1 MTSGGTTTAGP
12 AADPN
17 ISTTAGS
24 RRADIQGLRA
34 VAVLMV
40 VAFHAGLDISG
51 GFTGVDVFFV
61 ISGFVIT
68 AMLLREMGSEG
79 RLSFAGFYA
88 RRVRRILPASALVI
102 SFVAIASIGAI
113 NPAAQKGTARTGLA
127 GSVFV
132 ANILLGRAKTGYFDI
147 SPTSNPLLHIWSLSV
162 EEQFYLAFPAL
173 LVAAFFLARR
183 RPPGDVRR
191 IVGGVVGAVAVASFA
206 VSWYATYHST
216 ALAGFR
222 LDSQSAFYLA
232 PTRAWEFAV
241 GALLAL
247 AVPALARL
255 PRALAAALGL
265 IGAALVVGGAFGIS
279 GTTPFPGGAA
289 LLPVVGAG
297 LLVVAGTIGANP
309 FSTGLSVRPLTR
321 IGDLSYSW
329 YLWHWPFVV
338 FAAALFPSEGNAA
351 LIGAVISIVPA
362 WLSFRLLE
370 TPIRNNRRIRG
381 RRAVLVAGV
390 CIVIPAMA
398 SFALLHAPKP
408 SASSATRA
416 LLQASR
422 LRHADQVRG
431 CNRGI
436 PVGKLPDRC
445 TWRTP
450 DAKGTVVLLGD
461 SNAGQFSEPAA
472 AAANQAGFDLTVA
485 TFADCPFVDLAIRNA
500 LGPAA
505 SQRCRRFVTTST
517 DDLVAHPP
525 SLVLLAAS
533 GPLYLSNA
541 TTFRDPQS
549 GAGPTAV
556 PAEKARLWT
565 AGLTRTLARF
575 HDAGIP
581 VVVIHTV
588 PQWRTWDTRSCAE
601 VRVYLSPRSCGA
613 DQTRAEVADY
623 SRAAVTAEDRALA
636 QSPGAHG
643 VDFVGD
649 LCRAGSCLTNRGDFW
664 VYKDGRHLSVVG
676 SRRLTDRFRSIIE
689 SRVPLITAASVP

>member
-1 MTSGGTTTAGP
+1 MTSGGTATAAP
-12 AADPN
+12 APAPTAP
-17 ISTTAGS
+17 STS
-24 RRADIQGLRA
+24 ERRADIQGLRA

-68 AMLLREMGSEG
+68 AMLLRQMGSAG
-79 RLSFAGFYA
+79 RLSFSAFYA

-113 NPAAQKGTARTGLA
+113 NPAAQKGTARTGLT

-132 ANILLGRAKTGYFDI
+132 ANILLARANTGYFDI

-183 RPPGDVRR
+183 RSPGDVRR
-191 IVGGVVGAVAVASFA
+191 IVGGIVGAVALASFA
-206 VSWYATYHST
+206 LSWYATFHST
-216 ALAGFR
+216 ALPGIR

-247 AVPALARL
+247 MVPLISRMPRRLAG
-255 PRALAAALGL
+255 AIGL
-265 IGAALVVGGAFGIS
+265 VGAALVVAGAFGIS
-279 GTTPFPGGAA
+279 GTTAFPGAAA
-289 LLPVVGAG
+289 LLPVVGTG
-297 LLVVAGTIGANP
+297 LLLVAGTIGRNP
-309 FSTGLSVRPLTR
+309 FSTGLSIGPMTR

-338 FAAALFPSEGNAA
+338 FAAALFPTEGNAA
-351 LIGAVISIVPA
+351 LIGALISIVPA

-370 TPIRNNRRIRG
+370 TPIRNDRRIRG
-381 RRAVLVAGV
+381 RRAVFVAGV
-390 CIVIPAMA
+390 CIVVPAVA
-398 SFALLHAPKP
+398 SYALLHAPKP
-408 SASSATRA
+408 SADRATRA
-416 LLQASR
+416 LLQASE
-422 LRHADQVRG
+422 LRHADQARG
-431 CNRGI
+431 CNHGI
-436 PVGKLPDRC
+436 PVGQLPNRC
-445 TWRTP
+445 TWKTP
-450 DAKGTVVLLGD
+450 GATGTVVLLGD
-461 SNAGQFSEPAA
+461 SNAGHFTEPAA
-472 AAANQAGFDLTVA
+472 TAANQAGFDFTVA
-485 TFADCPFVDLAIRNA
+485 TYSDCPFVDLAVENS

-505 SQRCRRFVTTST
+505 SRRCRRFVARTT

-525 SLVLLAAS
+525 SLVLLGAS

-541 TTFRDPQS
+541 TTFRDPGS
-549 GAGPTAV
+549 SAGATAA

-565 AGLTRTLARF
+565 EGLTRTLARL

-601 VRVYLSPRSCGA
+601 LRVYLAPRSCGA
-613 DQTRAEVADY
+613 DQTRAEVAAFGHD
-623 SRAAVTAEDRALA
+623 ALIAEDRALA
-636 QSPGAHG
+636 RSPGATG
-643 VDFVGD
+643 ITFDAD
-649 LCRAGSCLTNRGDFW
+649 LCGVRSCRTNRGDFW

-676 SRRLTDRFRSIIE
+676 ARHLTGRFRSIITTGAQHRE
-689 SRVPLITAASVP
+689 DKP